1 MNARNNPG
9 PEIGFSFSWQELN
22 ECAKEAEEPSL
33 GVLENYRGVM
43 RGDART
49 TSIVFRGLDR
59 SRLTCRKAAGTAPGG
74 GRSDA
79 VDPSLTPASIGSG
92 LVDGPIVDVPVDQY
106 ARFSTLL
113 CIATSPND

>member
-1 MNARNNPG
+1 MISVSAM
-9 PEIGFSFSWQELN
+9 SVW
-22 ECAKEAEEPSL
+22 
-33 GVLENYRGVM
+33 M
-43 RGDART
+43 RLIERATGEQLPPAA
-49 TSIVFRGLDR
+49 
-59 SRLTCRKAAGTAPGG
+59 KAAGTAPGG